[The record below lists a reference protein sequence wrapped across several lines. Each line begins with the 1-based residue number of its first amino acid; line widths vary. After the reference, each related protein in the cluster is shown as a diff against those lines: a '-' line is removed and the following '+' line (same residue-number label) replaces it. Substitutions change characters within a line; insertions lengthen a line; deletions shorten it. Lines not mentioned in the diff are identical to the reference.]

1 MWVLPKQAMSSVS
14 TLSPHAKHLA
24 MSVRT
29 EVPATHFQSRVC
41 PGGPEKEW
49 GSEAMFTLQSGWCF
63 CLPSHQDLGLWAS
76 IYTWGLYVSFPS
88 WLLRALSLSQ
98 MLVEVF

>member
-29 EVPATHFQSRVC
+29 EVPATHFQGRVC
-41 PGGPEKEW
+41 PGGQK
-49 GSEAMFTLQSGWCF
+49 GSGGVEQC
-63 CLPSHQDLGLWAS
+63 
-76 IYTWGLYVSFPS
+76 
-88 WLLRALSLSQ
+88 SLSSQ
-98 MLVEVF
+98 AGVPACPPIRTLGSGHLYTLGDCMCPSLLGF